1 MNSRQR
7 FFKTIRFGRPDRP
20 PLFGEG
26 IRREV
31 FDVWNQPGLA
41 SKEDLAR
48 RFSFDPRREILLDLE
63 PHPDLEAWPSTIAG
77 LARLKRRL
85 DPTDPARLPDDWDE
99 QVAMLHDRDDPLMLR
114 VHRGFF
120 LSMGVHK
127 WDRFY
132 EVMCLCTD
140 APDFVRAMMN
150 LQGEFA
156 ARMTERILQ
165 DLSVDAV
172 IFSEPIGGN
181 SGPLISPQMYA
192 DFVLSSYR
200 PVFGVL
206 AKFEVENI
214 ILRTYANARV
224 LLPAA
229 VDYGFNCLWAC
240 ETDRTDM
247 DYLDIRRQFG
257 PHLRLIG
264 GIDTDVLLQDRE
276 AIRRAVERVVP
287 PLLEQGGYVP
297 LLDGRVR
304 EYIPFEHYRYYREL
318 LQTLVDR

>member
-1 MNSRQR
+1 LS
-7 FFKTIRFGRPDRP
+7 
-20 PLFGEG
+20 
-26 IRREV
+26 
-31 FDVWNQPGLA
+31 
-41 SKEDLAR
+41 
-48 RFSFDPRREILLDLE
+48 
-63 PHPDLEAWPSTIAG
+63 
-77 LARLKRRL
+77 RRL
-85 DPTDPARLPDDWDE
+85 DPADPARFPEDWVE
-99 QVAMLHDRDDPLMLR
+99 QVAILNQRDYPLMLR

-192 DFVLSSYR
+192 DFELSSYR
-200 PVFGVL
+200 PIFDVL
-206 AKFEVENI
+206 AKFEIENI
-214 ILRTYANARV
+214 ILRTYANARI

-229 VDYGFNCLWAC
+229 VDRGFNCLWAC
-240 ETDRTDM
+240 ETDRADM

-257 PHLRLIG
+257 PQLRLIG

-276 AIRRAVERVVP
+276 AIRREVERVVP
-287 PLLEQGGYVP
+287 LLLEQGGYVP

-318 LQTLVDR
+318 LQTVVDR